1 MKKIKTLAVLSFVA
15 FLGFGVASCF
25 NPAGPSLGGLGGNGD
40 TTIHKLGDSIIHIL
54 KGDSL
59 IRTGGGLG
67 DTGIH
72 RDTTTCDTAN
82 HHRLPPPPPPPPDS
96 GRLDSLRHR
105 LTAAGG

>member
-40 TTIHKLGDSIIHIL
+40 TTIRKLGDSIIHIL
-54 KGDSL
+54 RGDST
-59 IRTGGGLG
+59 IHTGGGVG

-72 RDTTTCDTAN
+72 RDSASCDTTAI
-82 HHRLPPPPPPPPDS
+82 HRHLPPPPPPPPDS
-96 GRLDSLRHR
+96 GRDSLRHR
-105 LTAAGG
+105 TSTRP